1 METRERERERKGKIS
16 SKLQMLFTHKK
27 ATLTTHHK
35 YLEGRAGRRLTA
47 SSACRG
53 VTQARSAPVG
63 LSSQE
68 SERDKTCRDSLGEA
82 FNFNERRE
90 ERKKKTVQRDVRRA
104 MSLYFNEYDR
114 TSFFSFF
121 LCQLWV
127 QRNCLQTTKG
137 LSS

>member
-1 METRERERERKGKIS
+1 MVNGNERERERERERKGKIS

-90 ERKKKTVQRDVRRA
+90 EKK
-104 MSLYFNEYDR
+104 LFNV
-114 TSFFSFF
+114 T
-121 LCQLWV
+121 
-127 QRNCLQTTKG
+127 
-137 LSS
+137 